1 MRSRIARRSDSLFV
15 AVDFDRGRNVAALVT
30 GRSRGRGWSADKA
43 GEVTVRAIDPVAGKV
58 LRG

>member
-1 MRSRIARRSDSLFV
+1 VTHRSWLWISAAVAEDFV
-15 AVDFDRGRNVAALVT
+15 T
-30 GRSRGRGWSADKA
+30 TRSRGRGWSADKA